1 MRRVCQRC
9 HALTGYGTTRQP
21 ANLREHYRTTG
32 TRNLVEAEK
41 RLRHLDAFFRG
52 ARLAGIG
59 GSEATTYVA
68 QRQQAKAANGTINR
82 ELAVLTKMLRL
93 AFENGKLLRLP
104 VIRKLRESAP
114 REGFFEREQ
123 FQEVRRRLPEDLQVA
138 VSLAYALGWR
148 MQSEVLSLQ
157 RRQVDLEAGTLRLE
171 PGTTKNDE
179 GRVVYLPADLK
190 AAVVSQ
196 LNRVDALQRALG
208 AHHPVG
214 VPASDGCEGAERRS
228 ASDACAR
235 RPAWRLP

>member
-1 MRRVCQRC
+1 M
-9 HALTGYGTTRQP
+9 LPLLEGTEPPRDVSWG
-21 ANLREHYRTTG
+21 ERTID
-32 TRNLVEAEK
+32 EM
-41 RLRHLDAFFRG
+41 
-52 ARLAGIG
+52 GIG
-59 GSEATTYVA
+59 GSEATTCAA

-104 VIRKLRESAP
+104 VLRKLRESAP

-171 PGTTKNDE
+171 PGTTENDE
-179 GRVVYLPADLK
+179 GRVVFDRYHIVSPSDLQD
-190 AAVVSQ
+190 V
-196 LNRVDALQRALG
+196 
-208 AHHPVG
+208 
-214 VPASDGCEGAERRS
+214 
-228 ASDACAR
+228 AR
-235 RPAWRLP
+235 RLSGTIAPAAAATSLTAAP

>member
-1 MRRVCQRC
+1 MQ
-9 HALTGYGTTRQP
+9 
-21 ANLREHYRTTG
+21 
-32 TRNLVEAEK
+32 K

-59 GSEATTYVA
+59 GPEATTYIA

-82 ELAVLTKMLRL
+82 ELAMLTKTLRL

-148 MQSEVLSLQ
+148 MQSEVLSLRGAKSTS
-157 RRQVDLEAGTLRLE
+157 RRG
-171 PGTTKNDE
+171 
-179 GRVVYLPADLK
+179 
-190 AAVVSQ
+190 
-196 LNRVDALQRALG
+196 
-208 AHHPVG
+208 
-214 VPASDGCEGAERRS
+214 RS
-228 ASDACAR
+228 ASSPERQRTMKAAWCISR
-235 RPAWRLP
+235 QTSRPPWCRSSTA